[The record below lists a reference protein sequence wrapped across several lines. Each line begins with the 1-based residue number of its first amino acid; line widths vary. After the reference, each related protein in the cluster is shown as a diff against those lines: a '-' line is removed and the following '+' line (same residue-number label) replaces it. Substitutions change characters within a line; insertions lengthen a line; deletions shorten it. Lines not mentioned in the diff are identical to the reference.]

1 MSEPGCARRLS
12 NGADVLNVGR
22 LIFFDSTSASA
33 NERDFGIDGYAGTV
47 QTSSRYYCSSFAADA
62 RSTA

>member
-12 NGADVLNVGR
+12 NGADVNLGR
-22 LIFFDSTSASA
+22 LIFSDPASASA
-33 NERDFGIDGYAGTV
+33 DERDFGIDGYAGTV

>member
-1 MSEPGCARRLS
+1 MNL
-12 NGADVLNVGR
+12 GR
-22 LIFFDSTSASA
+22 LIFSDSASA
-33 NERDFGIDGYAGTV
+33 SADERDFGIDGYAGTV